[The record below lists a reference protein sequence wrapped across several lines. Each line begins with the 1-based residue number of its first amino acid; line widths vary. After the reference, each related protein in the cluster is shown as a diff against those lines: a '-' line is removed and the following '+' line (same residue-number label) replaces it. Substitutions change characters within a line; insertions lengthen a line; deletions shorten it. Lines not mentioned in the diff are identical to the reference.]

1 MLGPPCQKCVQ
12 AGVECVLATSNR
24 GGYRRRKTVDSLADS
39 ASTEWQYSTPED
51 PEEAPG
57 ATPASICAPHQSTHD
72 QFEIQDSAQSAGII
86 DDTFASA
93 DLHNTSD
100 ALKILGQIAGSAS
113 TNTMACNKPSG
124 LAQYSENQTTVPE
137 AGLLEYHPVK
147 AGVLTASQVLNL
159 VER

>member
-1 MLGPPCQKCVQ
+1 M
-12 AGVECVLATSNR
+12 AE
-24 GGYRRRKTVDSLADS
+24 S
-39 ASTEWQYSTPED
+39 ASTEWKYSTPED
-51 PEEAPG
+51 PEEAPD
-57 ATPASICAPHQSTHD
+57 ATTPTSICGPHQSTHD
-72 QFEIQDSAQSAGII
+72 QFRIHDSAQSAGII

-124 LAQYSENQTTVPE
+124 LAQYSENQTTVAE
-137 AGLLEYHPVK
+137 TGLLEYHPVK
-147 AGVLTASQVLNL
+147 SGVLTASQVLNL